1 MQKMYLLLVITNR
14 EDEKEF
20 AEFFTSKEVPVVY
33 STPCHGT
40 AKKHILNLFGVE
52 ESLKTALFTV
62 VTENKKAELLKGLTK
77 EMAIDLPNRGIAVC
91 VPLTSI
97 ASRRTLEAFADK
109 HQNDEP
115 ENEVKDM
122 TQYETELIIAI
133 CESGY
138 AEKVM
143 EAARGAGAAGGTV
156 VHAKGTG
163 AKYAKFF
170 GLTLADEKEMIYIVS
185 STENKKNI
193 MHAIMEKAG
202 PSTPAHAIVFSLP
215 VSETAGLRIFDK

>member
-20 AEFFTSKEVPVVY
+20 TQFLTSKEVPVVY
-33 STPCHGT
+33 STTCHGT

-138 AEKVM
+138 TEKVM

-185 STENKKNI
+185 SSENKKNI
-193 MHAIMEKAG
+193 MTAIVDGAG
-202 PSTPAHAIVFSLP
+202 PHTAAHTVVFSLP
-215 VSETAGLRIFDK
+215 VSDTAGLRIFDK